1 MIYHVDYDTG
11 EIYQTT
17 RGALEDAIYNA
28 RPNTYTPAGL
38 EAMKVSELAA
48 EAARIPEL
56 DGFCFSKHGAL
67 ILSQAYKPGEQ
78 SPQKGGLRP

>member
-28 RPNTYTPAGL
+28 RPCGYTPAGL
-38 EAMKVSELAA
+38 EHMKVSELAA

-56 DGFCFSKHGAL
+56 DGFCFSKHEAL
-67 ILSQAYKPGEQ
+67 ILSQAYKPGGRVHRKED
-78 SPQKGGLRP
+78 

>member
-1 MIYHVDYDTG
+1 MIYHVNYDTG
-11 EIYQTT
+11 EICQTT

-38 EAMKVSELAA
+38 EHMKVSELAA

-56 DGFCFSKHGAL
+56 DGFCFSRSEAES
-67 ILSQAYKPGEQ
+67 LSKAY
-78 SPQKGGLRP
+78 RPRREDSTEEED

>member
-48 EAARIPEL
+48 EAAHSGSWTDFAFPNMRL
-56 DGFCFSKHGAL
+56 
-67 ILSQAYKPGEQ
+67 
-78 SPQKGGLRP
+78 

>member
-1 MIYHVDYDTG
+1 MIYHVNYDTG

-28 RPNTYTPAGL
+28 RPYGYTPASL
-38 EAMKVSELAA
+38 EHMKVSELAA

-56 DGFCFSKHGAL
+56 DGFCFSHSEAESPAK
-67 ILSQAYKPGEQ
+67 AY
-78 SPQKGGLRP
+78 RPRSEDSTEKED

>member
-1 MIYHVDYDTG
+1 MIYHVNYDTG

-28 RPNTYTPAGL
+28 RPYGYTPAGL
-38 EAMKVSELAA
+38 EHMKVSELAA

-56 DGFCFSKHGAL
+56 DSFCFSRSEAES
-67 ILSQAYKPGEQ
+67 LSKAY
-78 SPQKGGLRP
+78 RPRREDSTEKED

>member
-1 MIYHVDYDTG
+1 MIYHVNYDTG

-28 RPNTYTPAGL
+28 RPNAYTPAGL

-56 DGFCFSKHGAL
+56 DRFCFSKHEAL
-67 ILSQAYKPGEQ
+67 ILSQAYKPGSRVHRKED
-78 SPQKGGLRP
+78 